1 VKTGDV
7 ATPDALVVAVAVFPP
22 PAKVPLAPKP
32 GAANVTLTPLTGFPP
47 ASFTVA
53 TNGAAKAVL
62 ICALCGV
69 PLVAAMDAGGA
80 DVLVTE

>member
-32 GAANVTLTPLTGFPP
+32 GAANVTLTPLNGLPP

-53 TNGAAKAVL
+53 TNGAANAAFV
-62 ICALCGV
+62 CALCPL
-69 PLVAAMDAGGA
+69 PLVAVMDAGA
-80 DVLVTE
+80 PPVLVTE